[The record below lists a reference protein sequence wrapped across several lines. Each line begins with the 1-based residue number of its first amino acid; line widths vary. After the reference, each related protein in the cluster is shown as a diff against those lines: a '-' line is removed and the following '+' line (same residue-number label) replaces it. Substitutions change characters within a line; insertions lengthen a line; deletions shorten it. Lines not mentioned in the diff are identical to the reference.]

1 MSRVVKASPQTA
13 TPSGPSGG
21 GRRPELIVLLCVQAM
36 ASMADALVTVSAPA
50 IQSSLHVSAAA
61 LQLIASGFVLAY
73 AVVLMTGARLG
84 DYGHRRLFLSGLALF
99 TAAAALSGAAPAGWA
114 LVAGQVMQGCGA
126 ALMVPQVLSLI
137 QLRFSGLARSRALAL
152 YSMVLA
158 AGVAAGQLLGG
169 LLITTNL
176 FGLTW
181 RLMFL
186 IQVPAGAA
194 AFIAARLTLPA
205 TRAEVRRPL
214 DIPGVLV
221 LSVALLAI
229 VVPLTF
235 GNSEHWPAW
244 TLLTLV
250 AGVAGLAV
258 FIGLQRAAAARG
270 GHPLLD
276 VRAVVPA
283 GVKSGLFVVF
293 LVMGGY
299 GALLF
304 TIALHLQE
312 GYGYTPLRSGL
323 TFATYAAGFAS
334 VNLTWSRLPQRLHP
348 VVPVCGLT
356 ILAAAEATLAI
367 AVRTGWTYVIAGPL
381 LLAAGAGHGAG
392 FGALVPQITARTRAA
407 HVPTLSGLITTITQL
422 GIAAGIA
429 TLGGL
434 YLAIAHTGR
443 TVTSDHAMSAVAL
456 ILASA
461 SVAGAGL
468 ALHVTISSRTQRQAA
483 PLTTAAEQ

>member
-1 MSRVVKASPQTA
+1 MVKASPQTA
-13 TPSGPSGG
+13 TPSGPSGT
-21 GRRPELIVLLCVQAM
+21 GRGPELIVLLSVQAM
-36 ASMADALVTVSAPA
+36 ASMADALVTVSAPT
-50 IQSSLHVSAAA
+50 IQSSLHVSGAA

-84 DYGHRRLFLSGLALF
+84 DYGHRRLFLSGLTVF

-114 LVAGQVMQGCGA
+114 LVAGQVLQGFGA

-194 AFIAARLTLPA
+194 ALIAARFTLPA

-214 DIPGVLV
+214 DIPGVLI
-221 LSVALLAI
+221 LSVALLAT

-244 TLLTLV
+244 TVITLV
-250 AGVAGLAV
+250 AGVAGLTA

-283 GVKSGLFVVF
+283 GVKSGLLVVF

-323 TFATYAAGFAS
+323 TFATYAAGFAG

-348 VVPVCGLT
+348 VVPAGGLT
-356 ILAAAEATLAI
+356 ILAAAEAALAI
-367 AVRTGWTYVIAGPL
+367 AVRTGWTYAIAGPL

-392 FGALVPQITARTRAA
+392 FGALVPQITARIRAT
-407 HVPTLSGLITTITQL
+407 HIPTLSGLITTITQL

-443 TVTSDHAMSAVAL
+443 PVTSTSDHAMSAVAL
-456 ILASA
+456 ILAIA
-461 SVAGAGL
+461 STAAAGL

-483 PLTTAAEQ
+483 PLTTAAKR

>member
-1 MSRVVKASPQTA
+1 MVWVSPQSA
-13 TPSGPSGG
+13 TSSEPSGA
-21 GRRPELIVLLCVQAM
+21 GRGAELVVLLSVQAM

-50 IQSSLHVSAAA
+50 IQSSLHVSGAA

-84 DYGHRRLFLSGLALF
+84 DYGHRRWFLTGLTLF

-114 LVAGQVMQGCGA
+114 LVAGQVLQGFGA

-137 QLRFSGLARSRALAL
+137 QLRFTGLARSRALAL

-186 IQVPAGAA
+186 IQVPAGV
-194 AFIAARLTLPA
+194 AFLIAARLTVPA
-205 TRAEVRRPL
+205 TRAEIRRPL

-221 LSVALLAI
+221 LSAGLLAT

-244 TLLTLV
+244 TMITLV
-250 AGVAGLAV
+250 AGVAGLAA
-258 FIGLQRAAAARG
+258 FIGLQRAAATRG

-276 VRAVVPA
+276 IRAVAPA
-283 GVKSGLFVVF
+283 GVKSGLLVVF
-293 LVMGGY
+293 LVMAGY

-304 TIALHLQE
+304 TIALHVQN
-312 GYGYTPLRSGL
+312 GYGYSPLRSGL
-323 TFATYAAGFAS
+323 TFATYAAGFAG
-334 VNLTWSRLPQRLHP
+334 VNLTWSRLPQRFHP
-348 VVPVCGLT
+348 LVPVCGLAV
-356 ILAAAEATLAI
+356 LAAAEAALAVAI
-367 AVRTGWTYVIAGPL
+367 RSGWSYAMAGPL

-392 FGALVPQITARTRAA
+392 FGALVPQISARIQAA
-407 HVPTLSGLITTITQL
+407 HIPTLSGLITTITQL

-443 TVTSDHAMSAVAL
+443 LATSDHAMSAVAGVL
-456 ILASA
+456 AIASA
-461 SVAGAGL
+461 AGAGL
-468 ALHVTISSRTQRQAA
+468 ALHVTISSRRQRQAA
-483 PLTTAAEQ
+483 PSTTATER

>member
-1 MSRVVKASPQTA
+1 MKAPSHTA
-13 TPSGPSGG
+13 TASGLSGG
-21 GRRPELIVLLCVQAM
+21 GRGAELIVLLSVQAM

-50 IQSSLHVSAAA
+50 VQTGLHASGTA

-73 AVVLMTGARLG
+73 AVTLMTGARLG
-84 DYGHRRLFLSGLALF
+84 DYGHRRVFLSGLAVF
-99 TAAAALSGAAPAGWA
+99 TAAAALSGAAPAAWV
-114 LVAGQVMQGCGA
+114 LVAGQVLQGFGA

-137 QLRFSGLARSRALAL
+137 QLRSSGLARSRALAL

-186 IQVPAGAA
+186 IQIPAGAA
-194 AFIAARLTLPA
+194 AFIAARRTLPA
-205 TRAEVRRPL
+205 TGAAVRRPL

-221 LSVALLAI
+221 LSIALVAI
-229 VVPLTF
+229 VVPLTV
-235 GNSEHWPAW
+235 GNSDQWPAW
-244 TLLTLV
+244 TLVTL
-250 AGVAGLAV
+250 ATGVAALAA
-258 FIGLQRAAAARG
+258 FMRLQHGATTRG

-276 VRAVVPA
+276 LRALAPA
-283 GVKSGLFVVF
+283 GVKSGLVVVF

-312 GYGYTPLRSGL
+312 AYGYTPLRSGL
-323 TFATYAAGFAS
+323 TFATYAAGFAI

-356 ILAAAEATLAI
+356 ILAAAEAALTA
-367 AVRTGWTYVIAGPL
+367 AVRTGWTTAIAAPL
-381 LLAAGAGHGAG
+381 LLIAGAGHGAG
-392 FGALVPQITARTRAA
+392 FGALAPQITARTRAA
-407 HVPTLSGLITTITQL
+407 HIPTLSGLITTITQL

-434 YLAIAHTGR
+434 YLALAHAGR
-443 TVTSDHAMSAVAL
+443 AETSDHAMSAVTL
-456 ILASA
+456 ILAIASA
-461 SVAGAGL
+461 AGAGL
-468 ALHVTISSRTQRQAA
+468 ALHVTLSPRRQRQAVRLHRGPPR
-483 PLTTAAEQ
+483 PLP

>member
-1 MSRVVKASPQTA
+1 MVKASPQTA
-13 TPSGPSGG
+13 TPSGPSGT
-21 GRRPELIVLLCVQAM
+21 GRGPELIVLLSVQAM
-36 ASMADALVTVSAPA
+36 ASMADALVTVSAPT
-50 IQSSLHVSAAA
+50 IQSSLHVSGAA

-84 DYGHRRLFLSGLALF
+84 DYGHRRLFLSGLTVF

-114 LVAGQVMQGCGA
+114 LVAGQVLQGFGA

-194 AFIAARLTLPA
+194 ALIAARFTLPA

-214 DIPGVLV
+214 DIPGVLI
-221 LSVALLAI
+221 LSVALLAT

-244 TLLTLV
+244 TVITLV
-250 AGVAGLAV
+250 AGVAGLVA

-283 GVKSGLFVVF
+283 GVKSGLLVVF

-323 TFATYAAGFAS
+323 TFATYAAGFAG

-356 ILAAAEATLAI
+356 ILAAAEAALAI
-367 AVRTGWTYVIAGPL
+367 AVRTGWTYAIAGPL

-392 FGALVPQITARTRAA
+392 FGALVPQITARIRAT
-407 HVPTLSGLITTITQL
+407 HIPTLSGLITTITQL

-443 TVTSDHAMSAVAL
+443 PVTSTSDHAMSAVAL
-456 ILASA
+456 ILAIA
-461 SVAGAGL
+461 STAAAGL

-483 PLTTAAEQ
+483 PLTTAAKR

>member
-1 MSRVVKASPQTA
+1 
-13 TPSGPSGG
+13 
-21 GRRPELIVLLCVQAM
+21 
-36 ASMADALVTVSAPA
+36 
-50 IQSSLHVSAAA
+50 
-61 LQLIASGFVLAY
+61 
-73 AVVLMTGARLG
+73 
-84 DYGHRRLFLSGLALF
+84 
-99 TAAAALSGAAPAGWA
+99 
-114 LVAGQVMQGCGA
+114 
-126 ALMVPQVLSLI
+126 
-137 QLRFSGLARSRALAL
+137 
-152 YSMVLA
+152 MVLA

-283 GVKSGLFVVF
+283 GVKSGLLVVF

>member
-1 MSRVVKASPQTA
+1 MVKASPQTV
-13 TPSGPSGG
+13 TPSGPSGA
-21 GRRPELIVLLCVQAM
+21 GRGPELIVLLSVQAM

-50 IQSSLHVSAAA
+50 IQSSLHVSGAA

-114 LVAGQVMQGCGA
+114 LVAGQVLQGFGA

-152 YSMVLA
+152 YSIVLA

-186 IQVPAGAA
+186 IQVPAGVAA
-194 AFIAARLTLPA
+194 LIAARLTLSA
-205 TRAEVRRPL
+205 TRAPVRRPL
-214 DIPGVLV
+214 DLPGVLI
-221 LSVALLAI
+221 LSVALLAT

-244 TLLTLV
+244 TMITLV
-250 AGVAGLAV
+250 VGLAGLAA
-258 FIGLQRAAAARG
+258 FIGLQRAAAAGG

-283 GVKSGLFVVF
+283 GVKSGLVVVF
-293 LVMGGY
+293 LVMAGY

-304 TIALHLQE
+304 TIALHVQE

-323 TFATYAAGFAS
+323 TFATYAAGFAG

-348 VVPVCGLT
+348 IVPVCGLT
-356 ILAAAEATLAI
+356 ILAAAEAVLAI
-367 AVRTGWTYVIAGPL
+367 AVRTGWTYAIAGPL

-392 FGALVPQITARTRAA
+392 FGALVPLLTARIRAA
-407 HVPTLSGLITTITQL
+407 HIPTLSGLITTITQL

-443 TVTSDHAMSAVAL
+443 PMTSDHAMSAVAL
-456 ILASA
+456 ILAIASA
-461 SVAGAGL
+461 AAAGL

-483 PLTTAAEQ
+483 PLTTAAER

>member
-1 MSRVVKASPQTA
+1 MVKASPQTA
-13 TPSGPSGG
+13 TPSGPSGT
-21 GRRPELIVLLCVQAM
+21 GRGPELIVLLSVQAM
-36 ASMADALVTVSAPA
+36 ASMADALVTVSAPT
-50 IQSSLHVSAAA
+50 IQSSLHVSGAA

-84 DYGHRRLFLSGLALF
+84 DYGHRRLFLSGLTVF

-114 LVAGQVMQGCGA
+114 LVAGQVLQGFGA

-194 AFIAARLTLPA
+194 ALIAARLTLPA

-214 DIPGVLV
+214 DIPGVLI
-221 LSVALLAI
+221 LSVALLAT

-244 TLLTLV
+244 TVITLV
-250 AGVAGLAV
+250 AGVAGLTA

-283 GVKSGLFVVF
+283 GVKSGLLVVF

-323 TFATYAAGFAS
+323 TFATYAAGFAG

-348 VVPVCGLT
+348 VVPAGGLT
-356 ILAAAEATLAI
+356 ILAAAEAALAI
-367 AVRTGWTYVIAGPL
+367 AVRTGWTYAIAGPL

-392 FGALVPQITARTRAA
+392 FGALVPQITARIRAT
-407 HVPTLSGLITTITQL
+407 HIPTLSGLITTITQL

-443 TVTSDHAMSAVAL
+443 PVTSTSDHAMSAVAL
-456 ILASA
+456 ILAIA
-461 SVAGAGL
+461 STAAAGL

-483 PLTTAAEQ
+483 PLTTAAKR